1 MIKNYIG
8 KLDDAEYRARQRGD
22 TPAIGGSGL
31 VLIERASAAHHTANQ
46 ARMRTSAPG
55 AHGTLIHCLALEPD
69 TFAHRYAIRP
79 DVVERFDVPEPRR
92 VIAPELVKTEEGW
105 SVEGHGHECRACSG
119 QGCTAHEIP
128 DFITKECTECSG
140 AGLVGA
146 VFATQAKAKA
156 HRATV
161 SGWTVDGFTFFATKK
176 ALEKTGACHRWALAG
191 SVECGPW
198 YRVRDD
204 ATAHAATLA
213 GDRIPVSVADYERAT
228 DAADALTAHP
238 VAGRLLDD
246 ADATELSVLWHDL
259 ANGIDCSG
267 QLDAYLANTDGIDLE
282 GLCIEPGRRVGVDLK
297 TTAKLL
303 DPAHDARRILDG
315 GHHIQAAHYMAGCAA
330 NGQPL
335 DAWIMI
341 YVETVAP
348 YGVRVVQLGE
358 QFLALGRYRRDRALA
373 KVLAWQALGADAMPP
388 SYAPRC
394 ITVEPPAYAVPDA
407 VGDVVWSDWIAEGA
421 SAGRDALVAA
431 ARAEHCA
438 AEDDVERIEAALGG
452 LIAGRAELARSSV
465 AHALDGEYGAA
476 LAESDGMTAIG
487 TQIEAARVEHAS
499 AEICVAKAW
508 AKLQGVRHG

>member
-1 MIKNYIG
+1 MINNYIG
-8 KLDDAEYRARQRGD
+8 KLTEAEYRARQRGD

-31 VLIERASAAHHTANQ
+31 VLIERASAAHHVANQ

-79 DVVERFDVPEPRR
+79 DVVERFEVPEPRR
-92 VIAPELVKTEEGW
+92 VIAPELVKTEAGW
-105 SVEGHGHECRACSG
+105 SVEGL
-119 QGCTAHEIP
+119 I
-128 DFITKECTECSG
+128 
-140 AGLVGA
+140 
-146 VFATQAKAKA
+146 FATQAEAKA

-161 SGWTVDGFTFFATKK
+161 SGWTVDDLTFYPTKK

-191 SVECGPW
+191 SVGCGPW
-198 YRVRDD
+198 FRVRDD
-204 ATAHAATLA
+204 ATAHALTLT
-213 GDRIPVSVADYERAT
+213 GDRIPISMADYERAT
-228 DAADALTAHP
+228 DAADALAAHP

-246 ADATELSVLWHDL
+246 ADATELSVLWHDER
-259 ANGIDCSG
+259 NGIDCSG
-267 QLDAYLANTDGIDLE
+267 QLDAYLANTDGVDLD
-282 GLCIEPGRRVGVDLK
+282 GLCIEQGRRIGIDLK
-297 TTAKLL
+297 TTAKML

-315 GHHIQAAHYMAGCAA
+315 GHHIQAAHYSDGCAA

-358 QFLALGRYRRDRALA
+358 QFLALGRYRRDLALA
-373 KVLAWQALGADAMPP
+373 KVLAWQALDAGAMPP

-394 ITVEPPAYAVPDA
+394 VTVEPPAYAVPDA

-465 AHALDGEYGAA
+465 AHALAGEYGAA

-487 TQIEAARVEHAS
+487 TQLEAARIEHAA
-499 AEICVAKAW
+499 AEIDCARAW
-508 AKLQGVRHG
+508 AKLQGAKNG